1 MAAWE
6 AAVTRLQETHGD
18 VSIIAA
24 TAGLLDAEDRSGDE
38 LAAAL
43 GVAAPSSWPPLYNG
57 PETRA
62 WIRKVLAD
70 NPGEPGFGS
79 WYVIGAGRLVGSAG
93 YKGPPDDL
101 GTVEVGYSIVEAEHR
116 RGYASGAVNLL
127 VARAFRDPRVVAVR
141 AETLPDLVGSQAV
154 LKRCGFAL
162 VGQRHDPDEGEIL
175 MYAVDRQGGDG
186 A

>member
-1 MAAWE
+1 MA
-6 AAVTRLQETHGD
+6 RLQETDGN

-24 TAGLLDAEDRSGDE
+24 TAALLDAEDLSGDD

-43 GVAAPSSWPPLYNG
+43 GVAPPSSWPPLYNG

-62 WIRKVLAD
+62 WMRRVLAD
-70 NPGEPGFGS
+70 NPDEPGFGS

-93 YKGPPDDL
+93 YKGPPD
-101 GTVEVGYSIVEAEHR
+101 GNSTVELGYAIIEAEHR

-141 AETLPDLVGSQAV
+141 AETLPELIASQAV

-162 VGQRHDPDEGEIL
+162 VGQRRDPEDGDIL
-175 MYAVDRQGGDG
+175 MYAVNRKP
-186 A
+186 AA